1 MDISKTNEVE
11 KNNCGEIL
19 RPILQM
25 GYEDHLS
32 KEFSLQMGFED
43 YISQEFDTFL
53 RKVIGQ
59 VVEGIPLLNIR

>member
-1 MDISKTNEVE
+1 
-11 KNNCGEIL
+11 
-19 RPILQM
+19 M

-53 RKVIGQ
+53 RKVTAQ
-59 VVEGIPLLNIR
+59 VVEGIPLLNIRCIIKDNIIK